1 MTTDSNNDLQAAIER
16 ERAAGVDK
24 PKVDPIAEAI
34 SHIHGDDNKRQGM
47 VQKPQPDPRFPDR
60 TFASK
65 AIAATGTAAVITAAS
80 LRADNNAKL
89 NAIAD
94 ERKAITGEIAGID
107 EQMNALLDRRSAA
120 IARMGEIAQAE
131 AMIRAAQTVGNAPR
145 WTQG

>member
-24 PKVDPIAEAI
+24 PKVDPIASAI
-34 SHIHGDDNKRQGM
+34 SSIHGDNQQQGM
-47 VQKPQPDPRFPDR
+47 VQKPQPDPRHPDR
-60 TFASK
+60 QFIATAAK
-65 AIAATGTAAVITAAS
+65 AVAAATVITPAS
-80 LRADNNAKL
+80 IRNDNNAKL

-94 ERKAITGEIAGID
+94 ERKALTGEIGGID
-107 EQMNALLDRRSAA
+107 EQMNRLLDQRNAA

>member
-1 MTTDSNNDLQAAIER
+1 MTTESNNDLQAALDR
-16 ERAAGVDK
+16 DRAAAG
-24 PKVDPIAEAI
+24 
-34 SHIHGDDNKRQGM
+34 DNKPADRLETAM
-47 VQKPQPDPRFPDR
+47 AASTKPAWPVHQP
-60 TFASK
+60 AAK
-65 AIAATGTAAVITAAS
+65 AVAATGTAAVITAAS